1 MPNSR
6 RILFAYVAGQA
17 TQIVMSVIAK
27 SMYVNK
33 MILWTAAAGF
43 LLAFALFVGVCIGG
57 GEVKKRNTRKEK
69 HHVGE

>member
-17 TQIVMSVIAK
+17 TQIVMSIVAK
-27 SMYVNK
+27 AMYVERT
-33 MILWTAAAGF
+33 IPWTAAAGF

-57 GEVKKRNTRKEK
+57 GEVKKRNSTK
-69 HHVGE
+69 H